1 LPKGI
6 VQKANL
12 LTEFLFN
19 TGYGEKS
26 TFCYYALTCNSPFQR
41 RVFDYMSTSSSRA
54 IRILL
59 IHDTQNEAEPVTNA
73 IRNSGQA
80 VRSHFIASLEELD
93 KVIEDQTWDLMLAKL
108 NTATIDATQAV
119 AAIQRDGMDIP
130 MIGLIDAY
138 NDDIIASALDMG
150 MADVVV
156 ESSLQHLAQAVKREV
171 ASLKARRDL
180 RSQSVS
186 LRETE
191 KRCQLLLESSV
202 DAISYVHEGMHIYA
216 NPNYMELFGY
226 LDIEDLQCTPIM
238 DLVTASAVNEL
249 REALK
254 GFKDGKLQHLNSIG
268 LHADGSAFDIHM
280 AFSAA
285 SYEGERCTQIIIRKQ
300 ESSNEALEEKIREI
314 SSQDPITGL
323 FNKSYF
329 NEQLDKAYEQVL
341 TQAKRQIV
349 VHIGIANFA
358 DIKTTVGIAGTDLL
372 LEQLAEQ
379 LRAKALPGGV
389 FARYSDDMFAMIAP
403 TSDLE
408 AIQHYW
414 QVVQKAIAEHLF
426 EVDGKTLTVSL
437 ICGFA
442 HMDEAG
448 KAGNEALVQADQAY
462 NSAVKQHKTQAYF
475 DKSDIANLAD
485 NSILAK
491 LEHALDHDKM
501 RIQFQPIM
509 SLRGDNRE
517 HYDILVRVQDKDGSE
532 IVPDEFLP
540 SIENSELS
548 GKLDRW
554 VVARSI
560 TALSA
565 HHKRGHDTQ
574 LMIHLTAPSIQD
586 PTFLPWVNSQL
597 RANKLPGDGICFQIT
612 ENVAHRYLKAAKAFS
627 KGLGLLKCQLSINQF
642 GLAENGFA
650 LTQHLDIN
658 YARIHDDLVTELVAK
673 GQASAELA
681 DLFAEIHKH
690 DINSIVPKIEHS
702 EILAAL
708 WELGVNYIQGYYL
721 QAPLDDM
728 DYSFDSDED
737 EEAI

>member
-1 LPKGI
+1 
-6 VQKANL
+6 
-12 LTEFLFN
+12 
-19 TGYGEKS
+19 
-26 TFCYYALTCNSPFQR
+26 
-41 RVFDYMSTSSSRA
+41 MSTSSSSA

-59 IHDTQNEAEPVTNA
+59 IHDTQNAAEPVANA

-80 VRSHFIASLEELD
+80 VRSHFIASLDELNR
-93 KVIEDQTWDLMLAKL
+93 VIEEQTWDLMLAKL
-108 NTATIDATQAV
+108 NTATVDATEAV
-119 AAIQRDGMDIP
+119 ATIQRDGKDIP

-171 ASLKARRDL
+171 GALKARRDL

-202 DAISYVHEGMHIYA
+202 DAIGYVHEGMHIYA
-216 NPNYMELFGY
+216 NPNYMQLFGY

-238 DLVTASAVNEL
+238 DLVNGPSVSGL
-249 REALK
+249 RIALK
-254 GFKDGKLQHLNSIG
+254 GFKDGKVHQLNSIG
-268 LHADGSAFDIHM
+268 QHTDGSTFDIHL

-285 SYEGERCTQIIIRKQ
+285 SYEGERCTQVIIRKQ
-300 ESSNEALEEKIREI
+300 EPNNEALEEKIRTI
-314 SSQDPITGL
+314 SFQDPVTGL
-323 FNKSYF
+323 YNKSYF
-329 NEQLDKAYEQVL
+329 NEQLDQAYEQVL
-341 TQAKRQIV
+341 SQAKRQIV
-349 VHIGIANFA
+349 AHIGIANFV
-358 DIKTTVGIAGTDLL
+358 DIKVAVGLAGTDLL
-372 LEQLAEQ
+372 LKQLAAK
-379 LRAKALPGGV
+379 LREKAFPDAV

-408 AIQHYW
+408 AIQQYW
-414 QVVQKAIAEHLF
+414 QTMQTAISDHLF
-426 EVDGKTLTVSL
+426 EVDGRTLKVNL

-462 NSAVKQHKTQAYF
+462 NNALKQHKTQAYF

-485 NSILAK
+485 NSIIAK
-491 LEHALDHDKM
+491 LEHALDHDGM

-509 SLRGDNRE
+509 SLRGDDRE
-517 HYDILVRVQDKDGSE
+517 HYDILVRLRDKDGSE
-532 IVPDEFLP
+532 LVPDDFLP

-560 TALSA
+560 TALSD
-565 HHKRGHDTQ
+565 HRKQGHNTQ
-574 LMIHLTAPSIQD
+574 LMIHLTAASIQD

-597 RANKLPGDGICFQIT
+597 RIGKLPGDSICFQIT

-627 KGLGLLKCQLSINQF
+627 KGLSLLKCQLSINQF

-650 LTQHLDIN
+650 LTQHLDIS
-658 YARIHDDLVTELVAK
+658 YARIHDDLVSELVDK
-673 GQASAELA
+673 GQASPALAEL
-681 DLFAEIHKH
+681 FTEIHRN
-690 DINSIVPKIEHS
+690 DINSIVPKIENS

-728 DYSFDSDED
+728 EYSFDSDED
-737 EEAI
+737 EEATQ

>member
-1 LPKGI
+1 
-6 VQKANL
+6 
-12 LTEFLFN
+12 
-19 TGYGEKS
+19 
-26 TFCYYALTCNSPFQR
+26 
-41 RVFDYMSTSSSRA
+41 MSTSSSSA

-73 IRNSGQA
+73 IRNSGQS
-80 VRSHFIASLEELD
+80 VRSHFIASLDELNRVVEE
-93 KVIEDQTWDLMLAKL
+93 QTWDLMLAKL
-108 NTATIDATQAV
+108 NTATVDATEAV
-119 AAIQRDGMDIP
+119 ATIQRDGKDIP

-138 NDDIIASALDMG
+138 NDDVIASALDMG

-171 ASLKARRDL
+171 GALKARRDL
-180 RSQSVS
+180 RTQRVS

-191 KRCQLLLESSV
+191 KRCQLLLESSI

-238 DLVTASAVNEL
+238 DLVSGTSVGGL

-254 GFKDGKLQHLNSIG
+254 GFKDGKVDQLSSVGQ
-268 LHADGSAFDIHM
+268 HADGSAFNIHM

-285 SYEGERCTQIIIRKQ
+285 SYEGERCTQVIIRRQ
-300 ESSNEALEEKIREI
+300 ESNNEALEEKIRAI

-323 FNKSYF
+323 YNKAYF
-329 NEQLDKAYEQVL
+329 NGQLDHAYEQVL

-358 DIKTTVGIAGTDLL
+358 DIKTAVGLAGTDLL
-372 LEQLAEQ
+372 LQQLAEQ
-379 LRAKALPGGV
+379 LQAKSFPDAV

-403 TSDLE
+403 TPDLE
-408 AIQHYW
+408 AIQSYW
-414 QVVQKAIAEHLF
+414 QEVQKSISTYLF
-426 EVDGKTLTVSL
+426 EVDGQTLTVNL
-437 ICGFA
+437 VCGFA

-462 NSAVKQHKTQAYF
+462 NSALKHNKTQAYF

-485 NSILAK
+485 NSIIAK
-491 LEHALDHDKM
+491 LEHALGNDGM

-517 HYDILVRVQDKDGSE
+517 HYDILVRLRDKDGSE
-532 IVPDEFLP
+532 IVPDDFLP

-554 VVARSI
+554 VVASSI
-560 TALSA
+560 TALSE
-565 HHKRGHDTQ
+565 HRKRGHNTQ
-574 LMIHLTAPSIQD
+574 LMIHLTAASIQD

-597 RANKLPGDGICFQIT
+597 RIGKLPGDSICFQIT
-612 ENVAHRYLKAAKAFS
+612 ENVAHHYLKAAKAFS
-627 KGLGLLKCQLSINQF
+627 KGLSLLKCQLSVNQF
-642 GLAENGFA
+642 GLAENGFT
-650 LTQHLDIN
+650 LTQHLDIS
-658 YARIHDDLVTELVAK
+658 YARIHDDLVSDLVEK
-673 GQASAELA
+673 GQASPALA
-681 DLFAEIHKH
+681 QLFKEIHKN
-690 DINSIVPKIEHS
+690 DINSIVPKIENS

-728 DYSFDSDED
+728 AYSFDSDED
-737 EEAI
+737 EEVTQ

>member
-1 LPKGI
+1 
-6 VQKANL
+6 
-12 LTEFLFN
+12 
-19 TGYGEKS
+19 
-26 TFCYYALTCNSPFQR
+26 
-41 RVFDYMSTSSSRA
+41 MSTSSSNA

-80 VRSHFIASLEELD
+80 VRSHFIASLEELNR
-93 KVIEDQTWDLMLAKL
+93 VVEEQTWDLMLAKL
-108 NTATIDATQAV
+108 NTATVDATEAV
-119 AAIQRDGMDIP
+119 ATIQRDGKDIP

-138 NDDIIASALDMG
+138 NDDVIASALDMG

-171 ASLKARRDL
+171 GALKARRDL
-180 RSQSVS
+180 RTQRVS

-238 DLVTASAVNEL
+238 DLVSSTSVTGL
-249 REALK
+249 RGALK
-254 GFKDGKLQHLNSIG
+254 GFKAGKVHQLNSVG
-268 LHADGSAFDIHM
+268 QHADGSAFDIHM

-285 SYEGERCTQIIIRKQ
+285 SYEGERCTQVIIRKQ
-300 ESSNEALEEKIREI
+300 ESNNQALEEKIRAI
-314 SSQDPITGL
+314 SSEDPVTGL
-323 FNKSYF
+323 HNKIYF
-329 NEQLDKAYEQVL
+329 NEQLDQAYEQVL

-358 DIKTTVGIAGTDLL
+358 DIKTTVGVAGTDLL
-372 LEQLAEQ
+372 LQQLAEQ
-379 LRAKALPGGV
+379 LRAKSFPDAV

-403 TSDLE
+403 TPDLE
-408 AIQHYW
+408 AIQTYW
-414 QVVQKAIAEHLF
+414 QEVQKAISSYLF
-426 EVDGKTLTVSL
+426 EVDGQTLTVNL

-462 NSAVKQHKTQAYF
+462 NSALKHNKTQAYF

-485 NSILAK
+485 NSIIAK
-491 LEHALDHDKM
+491 LEHALSNDGM

-517 HYDILVRVQDKDGSE
+517 HYDILVRLRDKDGSE
-532 IVPDEFLP
+532 IVPDDFLP

-560 TALSA
+560 TALSE
-565 HHKRGHDTQ
+565 HRKRGNNTQ
-574 LMIHLTAPSIQD
+574 QMIHLTAASIQD

-597 RANKLPGDGICFQIT
+597 RIGKLPGDSICFQIT
-612 ENVAHRYLKAAKAFS
+612 ESVAHRYLKAAKAFS
-627 KGLGLLKCQLSINQF
+627 KGLSLLKCQLSINQF
-642 GLAENGFA
+642 GMAENGFA
-650 LTQHLDIN
+650 LTQHLDIS
-658 YARIHDDLVTELVAK
+658 YARIHDDLVTELVEK
-673 GQASAELA
+673 GQASPELAEL
-681 DLFAEIHKH
+681 FKEIHKN
-690 DINSIVPKIEHS
+690 DINSIVPKIENS

-728 DYSFDSDED
+728 DYSFDTDED
-737 EEAI
+737 EDSIQ